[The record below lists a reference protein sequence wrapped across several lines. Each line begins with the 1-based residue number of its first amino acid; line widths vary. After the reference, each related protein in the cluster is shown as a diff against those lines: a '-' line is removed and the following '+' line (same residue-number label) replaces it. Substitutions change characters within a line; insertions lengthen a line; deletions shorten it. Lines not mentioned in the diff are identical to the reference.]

1 MKEKFLRV
9 PYGSTVHG
17 SEEIEAVVEVLKTT
31 TQMSKHVSEFEDKI
45 ANLFNKK
52 FGVMTNSG
60 TSALYL
66 AMESLNLEEGSE
78 VITPALT
85 FATTVGCLVKN
96 GLIPSFV
103 DVKNLTYC
111 IDENQIES
119 SITNNT
125 KAILAPDLLGNLCNW
140 KAIKEIA
147 DKYNLLVLH
156 DSADTLGAT
165 IDNIPVGEYTDLS
178 ITSFYGSHIING
190 AGNGGMLC
198 SSDMALVDQSKLLRS
213 WGRSSSLFKESE
225 AIENRFNIELSG
237 IPYDA
242 KFVFDQIGYQLEP
255 SEISA
260 AFALVQLEK
269 LKANLDK
276 RREIFEI
283 HQTFFSQ
290 YKDIFSL
297 PVEAEGAYT
306 GWLAYP
312 LLINEGVNFQ
322 RRELQIFL
330 EQRNIQTRVIF
341 TGNILRQPG
350 FESIKCIGQADEF
363 IHSDNVM
370 KNGMLIACHHGLED
384 NQIEHIQE
392 SFRLFID
399 KNKS

>member
-1 MKEKFLRV
+1 MKDDFLRV

-17 SEEIEAVVEVLKTT
+17 EEEIQAVVDVLKTT
-31 TQMSKHVSEFEDKI
+31 TQMSKNVSEFEDKI
-45 ANLFNKK
+45 AQLFDKN

-66 AMESLNLEEGSE
+66 AMESLNLNKGSE

-96 GLIPSFV
+96 GLIPAFV
-103 DVKNLTYC
+103 DVKDSTYC

-119 SITNNT
+119 KITKNT

-140 KAIKEIA
+140 KTIKDIA
-147 DKYNLLVLH
+147 EKNNLLVLH

-165 IDNIPVGEYTDLS
+165 IDGTPVGSYTDLS

-198 SSDMALVDQSKLLRS
+198 SNDEDIVNQSKLLRS

-242 KFVFDQIGYQLEP
+242 KFVFDRIGYQLEP

-260 AFALVQLEK
+260 AFGLVQLEK
-269 LKANLDK
+269 LTDNLKK
-276 RREIFEI
+276 RREIFDD
-283 HQTFFSQ
+283 HQNFF
-290 YKDIFSL
+290 KKFEDLFLL
-297 PVEAEGAYT
+297 PNETEGAYT

-312 LLINEGVNFQ
+312 LLIKKSSKFD

-330 EQRNIQTRVIF
+330 EERNIQTRVVF

-350 FESIKCIGQADEF
+350 FDKINCVGRADDFPQA
-363 IHSDNVM
+363 DNVM
-370 KNGMLIACHHGLED
+370 RNGILIACHHGLNS
-384 NQIEHIQE
+384 NQMEHIQE
-392 SFRLFID
+392 SFKLFIQS
-399 KNKS
+399 KA

>member
-1 MKEKFLRV
+1 
-9 PYGSTVHG
+9 
-17 SEEIEAVVEVLKTT
+17 
-31 TQMSKHVSEFEDKI
+31 MSKNVSEFEDKI
-45 ANLFNKK
+45 AQLFDKN

-66 AMESLNLEEGSE
+66 AMESLNLNKGSE

-96 GLIPSFV
+96 GLIPAFV
-103 DVKNLTYC
+103 DVKDTTYC

-119 SITNNT
+119 KITKNT

-140 KAIKEIA
+140 KTIKDIA
-147 DKYNLLVLH
+147 EKNNLLILH

-165 IDNIPVGEYTDLS
+165 IDGTPVGSYTDLS

-198 SSDMALVDQSKLLRS
+198 SNDEDIVNQSKLLRS

-242 KFVFDQIGYQLEP
+242 KFVFDRIGYQLEP

-260 AFALVQLEK
+260 AFGLVQLEK
-269 LKANLDK
+269 LTDNLKK
-276 RREIFEI
+276 RREIFDD
-283 HQTFFSQ
+283 HQNFF
-290 YKDIFSL
+290 KKFEDLFLL
-297 PVEAEGAYT
+297 PNETEGAYT

-312 LLINEGVNFQ
+312 LLIKKSAKFD

-330 EQRNIQTRVIF
+330 EERNIQTRVVF

-350 FESIKCIGQADEF
+350 FDKINCVGRADDFPQA
-363 IHSDNVM
+363 DNVM
-370 KNGMLIACHHGLED
+370 RNGILIACHHGLNS
-384 NQIEHIQE
+384 NQMEHIQE
-392 SFRLFID
+392 SFKLFIQS
-399 KNKS
+399 KA